1 MTRKLKFTLPL
12 ALILAAGFALAAAA
26 RPQSGPEQLAQTSAE
41 AWLALT
47 DAGKYAES
55 WQQAAALFKA
65 AVTQE
70 QWVNALNNVRTPLG
84 KVISRKFK
92 SATYTTSLPGG
103 PSGEYVVI
111 QFNTT
116 FANRKDAVETITPT
130 LDKDG
135 QWRVSGYFIK

>member
-12 ALILAAGFALAAAA
+12 ALILAAGFALVAAA

-47 DAGKYAES
+47 DAGKYPES

-84 KVISRKFK
+84 KVISRKLK

-111 QFNTT
+111 QFNTS

-135 QWRVSGYFIK
+135 QWRVSGYYIK